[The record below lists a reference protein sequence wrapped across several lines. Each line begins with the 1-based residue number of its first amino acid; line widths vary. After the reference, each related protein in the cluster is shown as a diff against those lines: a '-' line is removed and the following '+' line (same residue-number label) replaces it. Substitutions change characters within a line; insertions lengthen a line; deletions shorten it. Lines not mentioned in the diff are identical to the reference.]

1 MNIVEIFTHNYQG
14 EIIKIE
20 IEKVIKNKFIGHCKI
35 TMCNRSIEY
44 NQAGTT
50 PEIVKQKM
58 IDFFTDK
65 KVTKQLKV
73 SNQ

>member
-1 MNIVEIFTHNYQG
+1 
-14 EIIKIE
+14 
-20 IEKVIKNKFIGHCKI
+20 
-35 TMCNRSIEY
+35 MCNRSIEY